1 MIHAIV
7 VIVGIIFL
15 IVAISCIVGIIE
27 LRYDLKHEN
36 ALRDKEQGCTRLHVL
51 PLERNN
57 DKR

>member
-7 VIVGIIFL
+7 VIVGIVFV

-36 ALRDKEQGCTRLHVL
+36 ALRDKEQCSRLHVL